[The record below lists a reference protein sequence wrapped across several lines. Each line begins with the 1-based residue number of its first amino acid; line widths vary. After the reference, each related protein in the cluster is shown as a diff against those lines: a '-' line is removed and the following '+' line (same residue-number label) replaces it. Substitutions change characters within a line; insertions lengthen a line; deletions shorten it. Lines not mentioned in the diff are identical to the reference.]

1 MELQYIIGM
10 LVIYLLWRI
19 DDSLIKIK
27 RTIDES
33 ETSNVIGGNL
43 DTISTQI
50 DEIKDAVKDVHFAV
64 ESVDETVENLRK
76 NAGFLDD
83 TEREVEL
90 FKLTQK

>member
-1 MELQYIIGM
+1 MELQYIIGI

-33 ETSNVIGGNL
+33 ETRNVIVGNL

-50 DEIKDAVKDVHFAV
+50 DEIKDAMKDIHFAV